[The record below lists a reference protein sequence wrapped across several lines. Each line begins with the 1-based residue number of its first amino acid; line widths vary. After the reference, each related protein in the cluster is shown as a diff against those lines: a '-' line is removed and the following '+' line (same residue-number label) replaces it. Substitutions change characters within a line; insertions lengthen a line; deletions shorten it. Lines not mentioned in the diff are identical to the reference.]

1 MSRSLFRLGIL
12 FLPLAAQAQLDEPGT
27 IFTPRVDLS
36 TPRDALYRTEGTLE
50 FGYVA
55 SSGNSEQETLTF
67 DTEWVLRRGLWRH
80 RLAATALSS
89 SEDEETIRER
99 YAATGQSDYTIGGA
113 NYIFGV
119 LAYDKD
125 RFSGIDYQTSEVLG
139 YGRRVLDSPALELS
153 LELGGGLKQIRYLE
167 PVDGERATSEPIA
180 RTRGGFVWNFS
191 DSSAFEQRLLYERGA
206 DTSLLEAETG
216 LRLDLNELVFG
227 RLSYVLRRNGD
238 VPDERTNTDRYTTIT
253 LGVSL

>member
-1 MSRSLFRLGIL
+1 MSRRLLRLCVL
-12 FLPLAAQAQLDEPGT
+12 FLPLAAHAQLDDSGT
-27 IFTPRVDLS
+27 IFTPGVDLS
-36 TPRDALYRTEGTLE
+36 TPREEVDGTEGTLE

-55 SSGNSEQETLTF
+55 SSGNSEQQTLTF
-67 DTEWVLRRGLWRH
+67 DTEWALRRGLWRH
-80 RLAATALSS
+80 RLAATALNS

-113 NYIFGV
+113 NYVFGA

-125 RFSGIDYQTSEVLG
+125 RFSGIDYQTSEVFG
-139 YGRRVLDSPALELS
+139 YGRRVLDGPALELS

-180 RTRGGFVWNFS
+180 RTRGDFAWNFT
-191 DSSAFEQRLLYERGA
+191 DHGAIEQRLLYERGA
-206 DTSLLEAETG
+206 ETSLLEAETG
-216 LRLDLNELVFG
+216 LRLDLNELIFA

-238 VPDERTNTDRYTTIT
+238 VPEDRANTDRYTTIT